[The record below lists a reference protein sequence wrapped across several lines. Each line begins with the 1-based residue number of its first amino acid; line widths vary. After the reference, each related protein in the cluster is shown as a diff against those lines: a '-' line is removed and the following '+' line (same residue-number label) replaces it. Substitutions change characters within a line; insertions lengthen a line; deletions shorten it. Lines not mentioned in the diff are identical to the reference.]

1 MTPFQAP
8 APTPLQAVLFDMD
21 GTLVDTE
28 QLWWDAVEEVAAEL
42 GYVLVASDQPD
53 VLGRPVEHTAGVLAE
68 RTGGVTGPIAAE
80 LHRAFAERV
89 RARIVPRPGA
99 LTLLGALHDEGVPT
113 ALVTASPREV
123 ADTVVAALAEAGHGG
138 FTVTVTAD
146 DTALTKPS
154 PDPYLAACR
163 ALRVAPA
170 ACVAVEDT
178 PTGVASAEAAGCQV
192 LAVPSAVPIDP
203 APGRTVLDSLEQATP
218 ERLRALV
225 ADAPAPRFVVPE
237 LTTAP
242 ARIGR
247 PFTATVAGLVR
258 GATLPVTFAAGDDAP
273 RWLTVHADG
282 TLSGV
287 PETAPWAVPTPVTQT
302 TDAVAQTTEA
312 GTETTDAGIQVTEV
326 TAAVAEIT
334 AVDAH
339 GATARLTVR
348 IPVRRADAPP
358 LDRVRVMSW
367 NLWLGGGFVD
377 DHRDKQLAVLL
388 GANADVVGLQ
398 ETAVHAGPELAAAL
412 GWFHHSAGENL
423 AILSRHPITATL
435 GDPDVGFYG
444 ATGARIRLG
453 EDADGTAHDLVLWTA
468 HLNYTPY
475 GPYDACFD
483 GLRAPELAAR
493 EEESGRVREIG
504 DVLAAMGPGLADAD
518 RTPVILTGDF
528 NAPSHLDWTT
538 ATAAA
543 GLHEGHGPVDW
554 PVSRAAERAGL
565 RDSYREAHPD
575 PVAAPGTTWSP
586 VHPRHEDGSGRPE
599 PQDRIDF
606 VLHAGSRLTVVDSTA
621 LSYGRISP
629 WPDVAANEWPSDHA
643 AVITTYR
650 IT

>member
-28 QLWWDAVEEVAAEL
+28 QLWWDTVEEVAAEL
-42 GYVLVASDQPD
+42 GYTLAASDQPD
-53 VLGRPVEHTAGVLAE
+53 VLGRPVEHTAGVLAV
-68 RTGGVTGPIAAE
+68 RAGHSAAPIAE
-80 LHRAFAERV
+80 RLHRSFAERV
-89 RARIVPRPGA
+89 RARVVLRPGA
-99 LTLLGALHDEGVPT
+99 LALLGALGDEGVPT

-123 ADTVVAALAEAGHGG
+123 ADTVVAALEEAGHGG

-146 DTALTKPS
+146 DTALTKPN

-163 ALRVAPA
+163 ALRVPPA

-178 PTGVASAEAAGCQV
+178 PTGVASAEAAGCRV
-192 LAVPSAVPIDP
+192 LAVPSAVPIEP
-203 APGRTVLDSLEQATP
+203 APGRTVLDSLERATP
-218 ERLRALV
+218 DRLRAMV
-225 ADAPAPRFVVPE
+225 ADAPVPRFLVPE

-242 ARIGR
+242 ARAGR
-247 PFTATVAGLVR
+247 PFTATVDGLVR
-258 GATLPVTFAAGDDAP
+258 GAALPVTFAAGADRP
-273 RWLTVHADG
+273 HWLTVRADG

-287 PETAPWAVPTPVTQT
+287 PEAGR
-302 TDAVAQTTEA
+302 EA
-312 GTETTDAGIQVTEV
+312 GPQVATV
-326 TAAVAEIT
+326 T

-339 GATARLTVR
+339 GATAHLTVR
-348 IPVRRADAPP
+348 IPVRQADAPP
-358 LDRVRVMSW
+358 LDRIRVMSW

-388 GANADVVGLQ
+388 GADADVVGLQ
-398 ETAVHAGPELAAAL
+398 ETAVHAGPELASAL

-435 GDPDVGFYG
+435 GDPEVGFYG
-444 ATGARIRLG
+444 AAGARIRFD
-453 EDADGTAHDLVLWTA
+453 EHPDGTPHELVLWTA

-483 GLRAPELAAR
+483 GMSEPELIAR
-493 EEESGRVREIG
+493 EGESGRVREIEE
-504 DVLAAMGPGLADAD
+504 VLAAMGPGLGDSE
-518 RTPVILTGDF
+518 RTPVFLTGDF
-528 NAPSHLDWTT
+528 NAPSHLDWTE

-543 GLHEGHGPVDW
+543 GLHEGHGPVGW
-554 PVSRAAERAGL
+554 PVSRAVERAGL

-606 VLHAGSRLTVVDSTA
+606 VLHAGPRLTVVDSEA
-621 LSYGRISP
+621 LAQGRIAP